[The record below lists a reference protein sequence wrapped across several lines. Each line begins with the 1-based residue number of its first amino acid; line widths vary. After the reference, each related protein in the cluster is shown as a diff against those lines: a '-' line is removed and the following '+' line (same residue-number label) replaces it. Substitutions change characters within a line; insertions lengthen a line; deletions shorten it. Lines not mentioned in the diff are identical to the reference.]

1 MTPPFEDTV
10 AGKAG
15 DVAGAVRAAAA
26 IADRVFGDFVK
37 QSDLAEPEHV
47 RALAAALA
55 AALADARDRL
65 KLPIFSLPAV
75 VEALAARAT
84 AAFLD
89 GDLFASMAR
98 FLGDA
103 QGSFGLSACCS
114 LDRNV
119 ACIAS
124 RGQAMCL
131 SFNAD
136 AGAVLWGSESAT
148 QASGA
153 PACAP
158 PGRGAGAA
166 SPWAHP
172 LESFLLVGRSGL
184 IDLVARR

>member
-1 MTPPFEDTV
+1 MTPPFEDTI

-37 QSDLAEPEHV
+37 ASDITEPEHV
-47 RALAAALA
+47 RALSSALA
-55 AALADARDRL
+55 TELADARL
-65 KLPIFSLPAV
+65 KLPVFSLPAV
-75 VEALAARAT
+75 VESLAAKAT

-89 GDLFASMAR
+89 GDLFTSMVR

-136 AGAVLWGSESAT
+136 VGAVLWGSESAT
-148 QASGA
+148 QASDRDQSR
-153 PACAP
+153 C
-158 PGRGAGAA
+158 
-166 SPWAHP
+166 
-172 LESFLLVGRSGL
+172 F
-184 IDLVARR
+184 